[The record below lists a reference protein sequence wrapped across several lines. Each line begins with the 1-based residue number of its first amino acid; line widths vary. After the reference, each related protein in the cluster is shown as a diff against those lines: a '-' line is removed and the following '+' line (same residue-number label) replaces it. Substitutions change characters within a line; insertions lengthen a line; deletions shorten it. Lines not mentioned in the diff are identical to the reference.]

1 MFEKRITVNVRAA
14 DELGRHRI
22 IRQLRTLPG
31 VGVVRGD
38 EDATVDILIMGRHD
52 DAAPGELRRL
62 ARAGRAPL
70 VVVAEEL
77 GETELMAVA
86 EYGVRSVLWGERLTP
101 GRLSRAVHQAAGCC
115 PRVPMT
121 AALV

>member
-22 IRQLRTLPG
+22 VRQLRTLPG

-38 EDATVDILIMGRHD
+38 EDAAVDILVMGRQD
-52 DAAPGELRRL
+52 DAAPDELRRL

-86 EYGVRSVLWGERLTP
+86 EYGVRSVLWGDRLTP

-115 PRVPMT
+115 PRVPMS